1 MDFQNNEFLNNLLI
15 NHNFKN
21 IEIQALNDTSYHSVV
36 NNSSSNDVSFEL
48 SELNAVKT
56 AMSRLEERLDR
67 LNVRRHRIRNE
78 WYNFR

>member
-1 MDFQNNEFLNNLLI
+1 MDFQNNDFLNNLLI
-15 NHNFKN
+15 SHNFKN

-67 LNVRRHRIRNE
+67 LNVRSHRIRDE
-78 WYNFR
+78 RYNFR